1 MAPNGVRQCRSFFY
15 INLFTEPRGYDFVAK
30 IEYSTGAYGAPRLE
44 SLCGLLFGSHTR
56 YNGLTRAT
64 MTDVIDD
71 VVSRVCLQANANDVH
86 R

>member
-1 MAPNGVRQCRSFFY
+1 MAANGVRQCRSFFY

-30 IEYSTGAYGAPRLE
+30 IEWRLRRAASG